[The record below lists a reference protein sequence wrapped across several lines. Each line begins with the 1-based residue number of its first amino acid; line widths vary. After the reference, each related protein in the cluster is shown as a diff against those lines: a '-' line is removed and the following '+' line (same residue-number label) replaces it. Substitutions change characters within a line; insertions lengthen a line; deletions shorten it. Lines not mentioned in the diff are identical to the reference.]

1 MNFLVRI
8 LTPIAVIVVVVA
20 SFLYYDRTQTV
31 RQEELRV
38 SLRKEFAA
46 DLVIA
51 LEKALKPL
59 NDQLGLLQPDSGLP
73 AVSLLSHNNLVPKGT
88 GQIEVFN
95 LASTAAYSDSSGTRV
110 TGEIY
115 NGTPRQFGLLSIA
128 LVALDAHGK
137 VLRRQPMLF
146 TGFPPAERR
155 AFDVTLSLPMSNF
168 AAHRF
173 ELDAAR

>member
-1 MNFLVRI
+1 MPVLALAAI
-8 LTPIAVIVVVVA
+8 IIAA
-20 SFLYYDRTQTV
+20 AAAFFYYDHAQTA

-38 SLRKEFAA
+38 SLRKEFTA
-46 DLVIA
+46 DLVVA

-73 AVSLLSHNNLVPKGT
+73 AVSLLSHNNLIPKGT
-88 GQIEVFN
+88 GQIEIFN
-95 LASTAAYSDSSGTRV
+95 LASTAAYADSSGTRV

-137 VLRRQPMLF
+137 VLRRQPVIF
-146 TGFPPAERR
+146 TGIPPADRR
-155 AFDVTLSLPMSNF
+155 AFDVTLPIPMSNF

-173 ELDAAR
+173 EIDAAH

>member
-1 MNFLVRI
+1 MNSIVRI
-8 LTPIAVIVVVVA
+8 LALIAVIVVVVA
-20 SFLYYDRTQTV
+20 AFLYYDRAQTA
-31 RQEELRV
+31 RREELRA
-38 SLRKEFAA
+38 SIRREFAA
-46 DLVIA
+46 DLVVA

-73 AVSLLSHNNLVPKGT
+73 AVSLLAHNNLIPKGT
-88 GQIEVFN
+88 GQIEIFN
-95 LASTAAYSDSSGTRV
+95 LASTAAYTDSSGTRV

-115 NGTPRQFGLLSIA
+115 NGTPRQFGLLTIA

-137 VLRRQPMLF
+137 VLRRQPMIF
-146 TGFPPAERR
+146 TGFLPADRR

>member
-1 MNFLVRI
+1 MNPLLRI
-8 LTPIAVIVVVVA
+8 LTPIAVIVVVVVA
-20 SFLYYDRTQTV
+20 FLYYDRTQAA

-38 SLRKEFAA
+38 SLRKEFTA
-46 DLVIA
+46 DLVVA

-59 NDQLGLLQPDSGLP
+59 NDQLGLLQPDFGLP
-73 AVSLLSHNNLVPKGT
+73 AVSLLSHNNLIPKGA
-88 GQIEVFN
+88 GQVEVFN
-95 LASTAAYSDSSGTRV
+95 LASTPAYSDSSGTRV

-115 NGTPRQFGLLSIA
+115 NGTPRQFGLLTIA

-137 VLRRQPMLF
+137 VLRRQPVIF
-146 TGFPPAERR
+146 TGFAPTERR
-155 AFDVTLSLPMSNF
+155 AFDITLPLPMSSF